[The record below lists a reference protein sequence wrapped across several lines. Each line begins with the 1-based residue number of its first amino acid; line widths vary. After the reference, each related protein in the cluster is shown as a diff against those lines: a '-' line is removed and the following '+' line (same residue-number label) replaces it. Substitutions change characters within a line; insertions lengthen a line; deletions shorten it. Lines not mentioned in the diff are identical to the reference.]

1 MVELEIYELEMEE
14 IIDRFQGALTQIRT
28 SGANPTLVS
37 NIEVD
42 YYGMSTP
49 INQISSI
56 SVIEGKQL
64 LIKPY
69 EMRIVKD
76 IEKAIFAANIGLTP
90 QNEGTQIR
98 IVVPPLTEERRR
110 EYALKVKEMGEE
122 AKIALRNVRRSAN
135 DAVKKDKTIPED
147 TQKDMLDEIQEMTDD
162 SIKKVEEIAANKSR
176 DLMKL

>member
-1 MVELEIYELEMEE
+1 MTQVDNVKEKMNNTISVFEN
-14 IIDRFQGALTQIRT
+14 ALNQIRT
-28 SGANPTLVS
+28 SGANPSLVA
-37 NIEVD
+37 NVEVD
-42 YYGMSTP
+42 YYGMATP

-76 IEKAIFAANIGLTP
+76 IEKAIFTANIGLTP

-98 IVVPPLTEERRR
+98 IVVPPLTEQRRR
-110 EYALKVKEMGEE
+110 EYAQKVKEMAEE
-122 AKIALRNVRRSAN
+122 AKIAVRNVRRDYN
-135 DAVKKDKTIPED
+135 DQIKKDKTIPED
-147 TQKDMLDEIQEMTDD
+147 TQKDMLDEVQELTDKY
-162 SIKKVEEIAANKSR
+162 IKKVEDVCAKKSR

>member
-1 MVELEIYELEMEE
+1 MIELEMTELE
-14 IIDRFQGALTQIRT
+14 MQEVIDRYATALNSIRT
-28 SGANPTLVS
+28 SGANPNLVS
-37 NIEVD
+37 HIEVD

-110 EYALKVKEMGEE
+110 EYAGKVKEMAEE
-122 AKIALRNVRRSAN
+122 AKIAVRNIRRETN
-135 DAVKKDKTIPED
+135 DSIKKDKTIPED
-147 TQKDMLDEIQEMTDD
+147 TQKDMLEEVQEMTDN
-162 SIKKVEEIAANKSR
+162 SIKKIEEVCAKKSA